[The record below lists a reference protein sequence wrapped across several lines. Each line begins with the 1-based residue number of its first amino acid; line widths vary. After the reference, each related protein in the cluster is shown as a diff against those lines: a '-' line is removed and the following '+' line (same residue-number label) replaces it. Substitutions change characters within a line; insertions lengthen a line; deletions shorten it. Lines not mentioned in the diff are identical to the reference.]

1 MFSGIQSLRTYAQ
14 IVGMSKTSKVG
25 GAQTQGKWESK
36 QCTHLF
42 SK

>member
-14 IVGMSKTSKVG
+14 IVGMSKTSKG

-36 QCTHLF
+36 QCTQLF